1 MLVMLTVAVISQKGG
16 AGKTTIALNLA
27 VAGTR
32 AGLAV
37 AVLDIDPQASATRWA
52 DAREG
57 IPPAVTAAQ
66 ASRLPILLAA
76 ERRKGA
82 ALTVIDTGPASDT
95 AALAAARLADFILIP
110 CRPSALDIDAIGASL
125 HLGQQLAGK
134 PTYAVLNAVLP
145 RSALADEAASALA
158 ESGAAVAP
166 VRLGHRADF
175 INPLSAGRVA
185 IEWAPHG
192 KAAGE
197 VEALWAWLRKTA
209 GMTAKQKSSD
219 RRIRYG

>member
-1 MLVMLTVAVISQKGG
+1 MLTVAVISQKGG

-27 VAGTR
+27 VAATR
-32 AGLAV
+32 AGLPV
-37 AVLDIDPQASATRWA
+37 AILDIDPQASATRWA

-57 IPPAVTAAQ
+57 APPAVTAAQ

-76 ERRKGA
+76 EQRQGA
-82 ALTVIDTGPASDT
+82 ALAVIDTGPASDT
-95 AALAAARLADFILIP
+95 AALAAARLADLILIP

-134 PTYAVLNAVLP
+134 PTYVVLNATLP
-145 RSALADEAASALA
+145 RSTLADEAAATLA
-158 ESGAAVAP
+158 DSGATVAP

-175 INPLSAGRVA
+175 INPLAAGKVA
-185 IEWAPHG
+185 VEWAPHG

-197 VEALWAWLRKTA
+197 AVALWKWLRKAA
-209 GMTAKQKSSD
+209 GMTAKQQSSI
-219 RRIRYG
+219 RRTRYG